1 MEISKE
7 ESSKNLWKNVEYYHE
22 HVTIIDP
29 ITKSEEIKMSH
40 MEGLEEG
47 NPYVEDTHSITEHEE
62 NKVIYKKGLQEGLF
76 VEYSHPII
84 KHEENK
90 VIYMEDLEKRK
101 EVYGICGECN
111 EPGTGEKWCQPCNA
125 KRLKENFKFW
135 TSGNKIIDEFI
146 QKSQLEATHYTN
158 SDFPEGFI
166 NCWDI
171 DNQKWDKITNKKWVL
186 KSLGNNNLSS
196 EFLNEVGSHLQI
208 FIQNVI
214 VCRGITQD
222 PSTNNY
228 MMVLDYCDRGDLKNL
243 NKSELDY
250 KEKINILVEIARG
263 LLEIHNAGKVH
274 KDFHS
279 GNILFFSNERD
290 IQSREDD
297 SVFYY
302 NIHAYISDLGLCR
315 PVNDEKLSDEIRG
328 IIPYMAP
335 EVLRN
340 QHPYTKAA
348 DIYSFGIIMNEFLS
362 EEAPFYDSSYDHLL
376 MVDICNGIR
385 PRISKDIPKLFADL
399 ITRCWDPEIENR
411 PTAKEL
417 FLILAKWQ
425 DNIMFDSLE
434 DNKENNDNNNSTYY
448 RNFRDAL
455 ENFKINKVE
464 DDKDDE
470 NGDDDKDDDYG
481 DDEGDNKDREDIY
494 LENIEETIDYDE
506 SDCVGF
512 FSEIYNQIKECEKIR
527 ENKLKDKNELKNIK
541 DSQETYNSSLTPKNS
556 ENYRLISDHYS
567 DCKI

>member
-1 MEISKE
+1 
-7 ESSKNLWKNVEYYHE
+7 
-22 HVTIIDP
+22 
-29 ITKSEEIKMSH
+29 MSY

-47 NPYVEDTHSITEHEE
+47 NPYVEDTHSITEHEK
-62 NKVIYKKGLQEGLF
+62 NKVTYKKGLQEGLF

-84 KHEENK
+84 KFEENK

-101 EVYGICGECN
+101 EAYGICGECN
-111 EPGTGEKWCQPCNA
+111 EPGTGEKWCQTCNA

-146 QKSQLEATHYTN
+146 QKSQLEATHCTN
-158 SDFPEGFI
+158 CIEWIPFEKFHNVTYITKGGFGEIYSADFPEGFI

-171 DNQKWDKITNKKWVL
+171 DNQKWDNITNKKWVL
-186 KSLGNNNLSS
+186 KSLGNNNLTS

-228 MMVLDYCDRGDLKNL
+228 MMVLDYCDRGDLRNL
-243 NKSELDY
+243 NISELDY
-250 KEKINILVEIARG
+250 KERINILVEIARG

-279 GNILFFSNERD
+279 GNILFYSTHYDERD
-290 IQSREDD
+290 IQSREGEP
-297 SVFYY
+297 VFYY

-315 PVNDEKLSDEIRG
+315 PVNNEKLSDEIRG

-385 PRISKDIPKLFADL
+385 PRISKDIPKLFAGL
-399 ITRCWDPEIENR
+399 IKRCWDPEIENR

-425 DNIMFDSLE
+425 INILSDSLQ
-434 DNKENNDNNNSTYY
+434 DNEENNDNNSTCYS
-448 RNFRDAL
+448 NFKDAL

-470 NGDDDKDDDYG
+470 NGKDDKDDDYG
-481 DDEGDNKDREDIY
+481 DDKDDNKDMEDIY
-494 LENIEETIDYDE
+494 LENIEDTYETIDYDE

-541 DSQETYNSSLTPKNS
+541 ATTYSQETYSSSLIP
-556 ENYRLISDHYS
+556 ENESSQYRLISDNYS
-567 DCKI
+567 DCEID